1 MYIVMK
7 PDELQHHGVKG
18 MRWGVRKDMG
28 SSGGT
33 KTKQNGSSRFSSVK
47 KKYRSTRN
55 AWRNLT
61 GSRKSAAL
69 KKYRGKNIDGMSDED
84 LKNAV
89 YRMNMEKQYRS
100 LTKLDFYR
108 GKRIVDTMHNDQ
120 MAFERAKASGKRVK
134 KAATI
139 YGAKKA
145 AQIASL

>member
-18 MRWGVRKDMG
+18 MRWGVRKDRG

-33 KTKQNGSSRFSSVK
+33 KNKQNGSSRFSTVK

-84 LKNAV
+84 LRNAV
-89 YRMNMEKQYRS
+89 NRMNMEKQYRS
-100 LTKLDFYR
+100 LTKMDFYR
-108 GKRIVDTMHNDQ
+108 GKRIVDTMYNDQ
-120 MAFERAKASGKRVK
+120 MALERATASGKRARKV
-134 KAATI
+134 AAA

-145 AQIASL
+145 AQIAAL